1 MTTADQQLVAPAD
14 RVSVRV
20 RFARSL
26 SKLYFVRT
34 GVSLAWVI
42 TLSTLSSSLGQASA
56 PSAVIAVLLV
66 LYPLADAV
74 ATFVDIR
81 TTPIE
86 SQTLFQRINL
96 IIRLLAAV
104 AVAVVAEHGFGAIL
118 EVFGLWAILSGA
130 IQLIVGLRRH
140 TLISAQ
146 WFMVIS
152 GGGSTFA
159 GATFVKWSGSPHDGL
174 ATLLQYST
182 GGAAWYLIAAVWLAV
197 SSFRPSIST

>member
-96 IIRLLAAV
+96 VISLLAAV
-104 AVAVVAEHGFGAIL
+104 AVAVVAERGFGAIL

>member
-42 TLSTLSSSLGQASA
+42 TLSTRSSSLGQAST

-96 IIRLLAAV
+96 VISLLAAV

-159 GATFVKWSGSPHDGL
+159 GATFVKWSGSPRDGL

>member
-42 TLSTLSSSLGQASA
+42 TLSTRSSSLGQAST

-81 TTPIE
+81 TTPIV

-96 IIRLLAAV
+96 VISLLAAV

-152 GGGSTFA
+152 GAGSTFA

>member
-42 TLSTLSSSLGQASA
+42 TLSTRSSSLGQAST

-96 IIRLLAAV
+96 VISLLAAV

>member
-42 TLSTLSSSLGQASA
+42 TLSTLSSSLGQAST
-56 PSAVIAVLLV
+56 PSAGIAVLLV

-96 IIRLLAAV
+96 VISLLAAV

-152 GGGSTFA
+152 GA
-159 GATFVKWSGSPHDGL
+159 
-174 ATLLQYST
+174 
-182 GGAAWYLIAAVWLAV
+182 
-197 SSFRPSIST
+197 

>member
-1 MTTADQQLVAPAD
+1 MTTADQQLVTPAD

-81 TTPIE
+81 TTPIV

-96 IIRLLAAV
+96 VISLLAAV

-118 EVFGLWAILSGA
+118 EVFALWAILSGA

>member
-14 RVSVRV
+14 RASVRV

-34 GVSLAWVI
+34 GVSLAWII
-42 TLSTLSSSLGQASA
+42 TLSNLSSSLGQASA

-96 IIRLLAAV
+96 VISLLAAV